1 MGSMAQSNMMVSASL
16 MLALLPLT
24 GCGATS
30 DPSQGGFLGGVQGL
44 VSGGYDQ
51 RITQR
56 KAALGNLQ
64 IGNQILEQDNRQLDK
79 EAGGVA
85 SERHRLHQQIAT
97 LDAKTTELTA
107 RTSRLRADT
116 ETERR
121 QRADLDQRLRQVRD
135 DLAALN
141 READG
146 NRMTAEAAE
155 RQRRE
160 LEQELADLSVV
171 ADALQ

>member
-1 MGSMAQSNMMVSASL
+1 MAQRNMMVSAGL
-16 MLALLPLT
+16 MLALLPLA
-24 GCGATS
+24 GCGVTS
-30 DPSQGGFLGGVQGL
+30 DPSEGGFLGGIQGL

-64 IGNQILEQDNRQLDK
+64 TGNHLLEQGNKQLSA

-85 SERHRLHQQIAT
+85 SERRRLHRQIAA
-97 LDAKTTELTA
+97 LDARTTELTA
-107 RTSRLRADT
+107 RTGQLRTDT
-116 ETERR
+116 ETKRQ
-121 QRADLDQRLRQVRD
+121 QRAELDRRLQQVRN

-155 RQRRE
+155 RQRWE